1 MFRSEYNSEYVC
13 RIPELS
19 PEYAAR
25 EIVSAVLHNKI
36 TVIVPHNLLFWQN
49 VLKYVISKRECS
61 RKKLVTCSLVCNKFF
76 LVYQIH
82 QFRI

>member
-1 MFRSEYNSEYVC
+1 MSISEHNHEYAC

-49 VLKYVISKRECS
+49 VLKYVISKRGEQE
-61 RKKLVTCSLVCNKFF
+61 KTCNMQSSL
-76 LVYQIH
+76 
-82 QFRI
+82 